1 MCRLVQVFSRQ
12 GVVLGPARAAGFSV
26 HSQVIHSVDD
36 CLVTDARTCAAVG
49 TEGLAVNQTGLGSL
63 SCIWE
68 KVVMATK
75 KIKRVN

>member
-1 MCRLVQVFSRQ
+1 M
-12 GVVLGPARAAGFSV
+12 LGPTRAAGSSV

-36 CLVTDARTCAAVG
+36 CLVTGARTCAVLG

-63 SCIWE
+63 NCIWE

>member
-1 MCRLVQVFSRQ
+1 MYRLVQVFSRQ
-12 GVVLGPARAAGFSV
+12 GAVLGPTRAAGSSV

-36 CLVTDARTCAAVG
+36 CLVTGARTCAVLG
-49 TEGLAVNQTGLGSL
+49 TEGLAVNQTGLRSL
-63 SCIWE
+63 NCIWE